1 MEAQVI
7 PADLQQAI
15 YKIAGADGGMEALA
29 HFVAANSP
37 VDPAEK
43 KATPIERQCQR
54 TCQALAQHFDFVRVN
69 GIGEEGK
76 IYYKQ
81 KQSALFSPLTG
92 TDRVRMVIKAFESQ
106 YGRKPVR
113 NKIDAIGESLESWVD
128 KSVDGLDN
136 RVMQINDSLFW
147 DTETA
152 ELEETTEKPCFR
164 VLFDKHPTDTL
175 WVDRHAVSTE
185 NIQLFFEETTAM
197 LERTGGK
204 IIPNEVEGSSM
215 MFSHQVLPLSPFWT
229 WANEDLDT
237 FNDLLKS
244 VASCFM
250 QNKPK
255 GAFIL
260 IGKTRNGKTS
270 FIKMLHTL
278 FGRNNTSAAR
288 LTDLKDGHIN
298 YTLLST
304 MLNAPDEEDEGS
316 SVEVLK
322 NQSNFKSIASHD
334 PLLLP
339 VFYSQNPQWVK
350 TDFMSF
356 YPMNDTPDWQGN
368 GAEACMRRSL
378 ILMFRNDLSKFDNNG
393 RNFEKE
399 TYTADFYS
407 KLLGVV
413 LAIARYYH
421 GKEITFSDT
430 MAKDKKTVSLEV
442 NNYSLYLD
450 SFFKYFDSYT
460 TASLVWEDYKLWCE
474 ERDLPWVKKKPFG
487 SKLSLRGVKPTT
499 LMLNGET
506 THCMK
511 SCAGKPK
518 STFYRDRVIDELGG
532 GTVEY
537 YLTDVE
543 GSHEKK
549 PRKAR
554 SVVGLLEMK
563 HGEV

>member
-1 MEAQVI
+1 MEGALI
-7 PADLQQAI
+7 SPDIQQAI
-15 YKIAGADGGMEALA
+15 YKIAAQDGGMQALQQ
-29 HFVAANSP
+29 FYAANSP
-37 VDPAEK
+37 MDPKEK
-43 KATPIERQCQR
+43 NSSQLEKQCDR
-54 TCQALAQHFDFVRVN
+54 TCDALFNNYDFIRIN
-69 GIGEEGK
+69 GVGPTGA
-76 IYYKQ
+76 IYYKAR
-81 KQSALFSPLTG
+81 SSFLYRPLTE
-92 TDRVRMVIKAFESQ
+92 TDRNNLVIGSFRAV
-106 YGRKPVR
+106 YGRRPIDT
-113 NKIDAIGESLESWVD
+113 KIKAIGETLESWVD
-128 KSVDGLDN
+128 KSVEGLDN
-136 RVMQINDSLFW
+136 NIMQITDNLYWDANTASLA
-147 DTETA
+147 DTISA
-152 ELEETTEKPCFR
+152 PCFR
-164 VLFDKHPTDTL
+164 VLFDRHPTDTL
-175 WVDRHAVSTE
+175 YVDRSEVSSS
-185 NIQLFFEETTAM
+185 NIKLYFKETLSH
-197 LERTGGK
+197 LEQNDGI
-204 IIPNEVEGSSM
+204 IIPHELSESSP
-215 MFSHQVLPLSPFWT
+215 MFSHDALPLSPFWT
-229 WANEDLDT
+229 WANQDLDT

-250 QNKPK
+250 LNKPK

-278 FGRNNTSAAR
+278 FGRCNTSAAR

-316 SVEVLK
+316 SKEVLK

-407 KLLGVV
+407 RLLGVI
-413 LAIARYYH
+413 LAIAKYYH
-421 GKEITFSDT
+421 GRKMEFSGT
-430 MAKDKKTVSLEV
+430 MAKDKQAVSQEV
-442 NNYSLYLD
+442 NNYSIYLD
-450 SFFKYFDSYT
+450 TFFKYFDSYT
-460 TASLVWEDYKLWCE
+460 NVAIVWEDYKLWCE
-474 ERDLPWVKKKPFG
+474 ERDLLWIKKKPFA
-487 SKLSLRGVKPTT
+487 SKLSLRGATSTT
-499 LMLNGET
+499 LVLDGEV

-511 SCAGKPK
+511 CCSGKPK
-518 STFYRDRVIDELGG
+518 STFYRERVVEELGG
-532 GTVEY
+532 ETVEY
-537 YLTDVE
+537 YLTSVE

-554 SVVGLLEMK
+554 SVIGLLEMK
-563 HGEV
+563 NGEM

>member
-1 MEAQVI
+1 MQGELI
-7 PADLQQAI
+7 SPDIQQAI
-15 YKIAGADGGMEALA
+15 YKIAAQDGGMEALQK
-29 HFVAANSP
+29 FYAANSP
-37 VDPAEK
+37 MDPKEK
-43 KATPIERQCQR
+43 NASPIEKQCDR
-54 TCQALAQHFDFVRVN
+54 TCNNLASNYDFIRVN
-69 GIGEEGK
+69 GVGPTGA
-76 IYYKQ
+76 IYYKR
-81 KQSALFSPLTG
+81 KSSLLYRPLTE
-92 TDRVRMVIKAFESQ
+92 TDRNELVIRSFQSV
-106 YGRKPVR
+106 YGRRPIE
-113 NKIDAIGESLESWVD
+113 NKIKAIGETLESWVD

-136 RVMQINDSLFW
+136 NVMQITDGLYW
-147 DTETA
+147 DTTTA
-152 ELEETTEKPCFR
+152 SLADTISTPCFR
-164 VLFDKHPTDTL
+164 MLFDRHPTDTL
-175 WVDRHAVSTE
+175 YIDREDVSVSD
-185 NIQLFFEETTAM
+185 IDLYFRETLAH
-197 LERTGGK
+197 LEQNDGN
-204 IIPNEVEGSSM
+204 IIPHELSPSSP
-215 MFSHQVLPLSPFWT
+215 MFSYDALPLSPFWT
-229 WANEDLDT
+229 WANQDPDT

-250 QNKPK
+250 LNKPK

-278 FGRNNTSAAR
+278 FGRCNTSAAR

-316 SVEVLK
+316 SKEVLK

-407 KLLGVV
+407 RLLGVV
-413 LAIARYYH
+413 LAIAKYYH
-421 GKEITFSDT
+421 GRKMEFSET
-430 MAKDKKTVSLEV
+430 MAKDKQAVSQEV
-442 NNYSLYLD
+442 NNYSIYLD
-450 SFFKYFDSYT
+450 TFFKYFDSYT
-460 TASLVWEDYKLWCE
+460 STSLIWEDYKLWCE
-474 ERDLPWVKKKPFG
+474 ERDLKWIKSRAFG
-487 SKLSLRGVKPTT
+487 GKISLRGPTPT
-499 LMLNGET
+499 NLVLDGEA
-506 THCMK
+506 THCYK
-511 SCAGKPK
+511 VCSGKPK
-518 STFYRDRVIDELGG
+518 STFYRERVIDQLGSE
-532 GTVEY
+532 TVEY
-537 YLTDVE
+537 YLTSVE

-549 PRKAR
+549 ARKAR
-554 SVVGLLEMK
+554 SVIGLLEMRN
-563 HGEV
+563 GEV

>member
-1 MEAQVI
+1 MEGEI
-7 PADLQQAI
+7 ISPDIQQAI
-15 YKIAGADGGMEALA
+15 YKIAAQDGGMEAIQR
-29 HFVAANSP
+29 FFMANSP
-37 VDPAEK
+37 MDPKEK
-43 KATPIERQCQR
+43 NASPLERQCSR
-54 TCQALAQHFDFVRVN
+54 TCTTIFNSYDFVRVN
-69 GIGEEGK
+69 GVGPTGT

-81 KQSALFSPLTG
+81 KSSLLYRLLTETERNNLVIQSFQT
-92 TDRVRMVIKAFESQ
+92 V
-106 YGRKPVR
+106 YGRKPIE
-113 NKIDAIGESLESWVD
+113 NKIKAIGESLESWVD
-128 KSVDGLDN
+128 KNVDGVDN
-136 RVMQINDSLFW
+136 SIMQIADDLYW
-147 DTETA
+147 DVENA
-152 ELEETTEKPCFR
+152 SLEETINRPCFR

-175 WVDRHAVSTE
+175 FVDRSEVSATDIRVYFDETLRHLE
-185 NIQLFFEETTAM
+185 NNEGL
-197 LERTGGK
+197 
-204 IIPNEVEGSSM
+204 IIPHELSGDSIMLSYNA
-215 MFSHQVLPLSPFWT
+215 LPLSPFWT
-229 WANEDLDT
+229 WANGDPDT

-250 QNKPK
+250 LNKPK

-270 FIKMLHTL
+270 FIKCLHTL
-278 FGRNNTSAAR
+278 FGRCNTSAAR

-316 SVEVLK
+316 SIEVLK

-356 YPMNDTPDWQGN
+356 YPMNDTPNWQGN

-399 TYTADFYS
+399 TYTASFYS

-430 MAKDKKTVSLEV
+430 MAKDKQVVSQEV

-450 SFFKYFDSYT
+450 IFFKYFDSYT
-460 TASLVWEDYKLWCE
+460 SANLVWEDYKLWCE
-474 ERDLPWVKKKPFG
+474 ERDLTWVKQRVFG
-487 SKLSLRGVKPTT
+487 TKLSLWGPSPTNVV
-499 LMLNGET
+499 LDGET
-506 THCMK
+506 VRCLK
-511 SCAGKPK
+511 VCSDKPK
-518 STFYRDRVIDELGG
+518 STFYRDRVIKELGNE
-532 GTVEY
+532 TVEY
-537 YLTDVE
+537 YLTSSE
-543 GSHEKK
+543 GTQEKK

-554 SVVGLLEMK
+554 SVIGLLEM
-563 HGEV
+563 HNGQL